1 MHNLVF
7 ENDQDLQAFDSR
19 FVATQDCVCSL
30 FTHEPFASKLQPM
43 TFKVEV
49 DSKGGSKVPMVPT
62 KMDKVVHLEGATN
75 SVSAKSDNPHTGIV
89 FGHSEGLKNKQYEF
103 HSLSIKSWFA
113 LTHV

>member
-1 MHNLVF
+1 M
-7 ENDQDLQAFDSR
+7 
-19 FVATQDCVCSL
+19 

-49 DSKGGSKVPMVPT
+49 GSRGGFKIPT

-89 FGHSEGLKNKQYEF
+89 SGHSEGLKNKQ
-103 HSLSIKSWFA
+103 
-113 LTHV
+113 